1 MALLGLGFLWGP
13 RVSTDSLRPFVVSAI
28 LVSISQFSL
37 SLVPIFCDSSSLFVM
52 LPVSA
57 LVLVAV
63 AVIGG
68 VLKRLLRVSASAP
81 ALVFLNIFFVFG
93 VYTVFIRQEVSL
105 LVNAALYAESAL
117 LVFGLYS
124 ILRGDPGYVAYGS
137 VLLSNDQDSLTES
150 GYTTEIRVRYCKKCK
165 KHIKGFDHHCPA
177 FGNCIGLKNHRLF
190 ILLLIGFILSEIS
203 FIKFSSQSVSEVY
216 AVPKSR
222 LEMDIS
228 RNLVISTMLFSIL
241 QVLWQVIF
249 LMWHVYCICFNIK
262 TDEWINWTT
271 YPEFHRT
278 LQSQSGQFPQM
289 EFQNPYDKGILLNIL
304 DFLKGCS

>member
-13 RVSTDSLRPFVVSAI
+13 RVSTDSFRPFVVSAI

-37 SLVPIFCDSSSLFVM
+37 FLVPIFCDSSSFLVM
-52 LPVSA
+52 LPVSVCIAMQNDPEA

-137 VLLSNDQDSLTES
+137 VLLSNDQDSLTENV
-150 GYTTEIRVRYCKKCK
+150 YTTEIRVRYCKKCK

-177 FGNCIGLKNHRLF
+177 FGNCIA
-190 ILLLIGFILSEIS
+190 
-203 FIKFSSQSVSEVY
+203 VSEVL

-222 LEMDIS
+222 LE
-228 RNLVISTMLFSIL
+228 V
-241 QVLWQVIF
+241 
-249 LMWHVYCICFNIK
+249 
-262 TDEWINWTT
+262 
-271 YPEFHRT
+271 
-278 LQSQSGQFPQM
+278 
-289 EFQNPYDKGILLNIL
+289 
-304 DFLKGCS
+304 